1 MDKPNYGFTGFLDCS
16 DDPELFR
23 TMENSELPKPFA
35 LIQERTQIERRQIVR
50 PGVNITELASRA
62 MQNIFEELNINGKD
76 CAGVVLSSCS
86 AGNESDS
93 LSKLAARTGTTHGI
107 PFSRGLNYACSGFP
121 AAVQMAQEMDNP
133 EGRHIIII
141 TAETMSRIVDW
152 KEENTAVVFGDGV
165 AVTSII
171 PGGKH
176 EIYEASAEGDI
187 DDPKKCLQFGPKKGT
202 LTVDGDMDPSARSV
216 VSMSM
221 RGGRYLY
228 INVPKALVDIVDNYA
243 TGLEA
248 YAHIVPHQANG
259 KFIERMGEIV
269 AARQPSSVPHLVGTI
284 QNHAN
289 TASASILKALAA
301 SIDSFS
307 PGDLIGCPAKGAG
320 INFKEGTLTEGLVV
334 FRVGAN

>member
-23 TMENSELPKPFA
+23 TMENSELPIPFA

-50 PGVNITELASRA
+50 PGVNITALARSA
-62 MQNIFEELNINGKD
+62 MRQIFEKLNITGRD

-93 LSKLAARTGTTHGI
+93 LSKLAARTGATHGI
-107 PFSRGLNYACSGFP
+107 PFSRSLNYACSGFP
-121 AAVQMAQEMDNP
+121 AAVQTAQEMDNP
-133 EGRHIIII
+133 SGRHIIII

-152 KEENTAVVFGDGV
+152 SEENTAVVFGDGV

-176 EIYEASAEGDI
+176 EIYEASAKGNI
-187 DDPKKCLQFGPKKGT
+187 DDPNNCLQFGLKEGT
-202 LTVDGDMDPSARSV
+202 LTVDGDSDPSARLTI
-216 VSMSM
+216 SMSM

-228 INVPKALVDIVDNYA
+228 KKVPTALVDIVDDYA
-243 TGLEA
+243 NGLEA
-248 YAHIVPHQANG
+248 FAHIVPHQANG
-259 KFIERMGEIV
+259 KFIEKMREII
-269 AARQPSSVPHLVGTI
+269 AERQPSSVPHLVGTI
-284 QNHAN
+284 QTHAN
-289 TASASILKALAA
+289 TASASIPKALAA

-320 INFKEGTLTEGLVV
+320 INFEEG
-334 FRVGAN
+334 